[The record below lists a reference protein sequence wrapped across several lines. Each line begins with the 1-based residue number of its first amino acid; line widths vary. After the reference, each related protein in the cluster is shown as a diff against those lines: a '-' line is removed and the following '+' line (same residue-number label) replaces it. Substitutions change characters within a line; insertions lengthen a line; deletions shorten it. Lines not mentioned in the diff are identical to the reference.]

1 MLGDRIDAVH
11 SQRHAQTYLRCA
23 NAARHDRNPA
33 VEQSNGRADAIA
45 AEHTKG
51 RRRREAIGMAIGYCG
66 PPGFWLGMSVIGRLG
81 IGLGDGVFGSVG
93 IFAAGMSVMSL
104 TGVPLSRPP

>member
-1 MLGDRIDAVH
+1 MH
-11 SQRHAQTYLRCA
+11 SQRHAQTFLRCA
-23 NAARHDRNPA
+23 DAERHDRNPA
-33 VEQSNGRADAIA
+33 VEQSNGRAGAIA

-51 RRRREAIGMAIGYCG
+51 RRRRGDRNGYCG

-104 TGVPLSRPP
+104 TGGALSRPP